1 MRWAFSEKT
10 DQRKSKPNRM
20 NNTFTENTANGVVY
34 MTAPVISAK
43 HAFTTRAGGVSSG
56 AFASLNFSYGRG
68 DPDENVTENY
78 RRLGEA
84 LGLDLFSA
92 AFTKQVHG
100 STVRLCT
107 DRERAKPTD
116 PANDEADGLV
126 TNVPGLPILA
136 FTADCVPV
144 LLHDPV
150 AKVVAAV
157 HCGWRSSVADIL
169 GVAVCKMASLGSLPS
184 DIRAAIG
191 PAIGRCCFETGPEV
205 PEAVGN
211 WLGEEARDF
220 YVPEAG
226 VPGKYMVDLRAANR
240 RRLLQLGVLPEN
252 IAVSDECTVCLPE
265 KYWSHR
271 GAKGGERGSQ
281 CAVICL

>member
-1 MRWAFSEKT
+1 
-10 DQRKSKPNRM
+10 M
-20 NNTFTENTANGVVY
+20 NNTFTENTAGGFIY
-34 MTAPVISAK
+34 MTAPVITAK

-56 AFASLNFSYGRG
+56 AFSSLNLSYGRG
-68 DPDENVTENY
+68 DKAENVTENY

-84 LGLDLFSA
+84 LGIDTFSA

-107 DRERAKPTD
+107 DKERAKPTD
-116 PANDEADGLV
+116 PTPYQADGLV
-126 TNVPGLPILA
+126 TNVPGLPLLA

-144 LLHDPV
+144 LLHDPA
-150 AKVVAAV
+150 AKVAAAV

-169 GVAVCKMASLGSLPS
+169 GVAIGKMAELGSRPS

-205 PEAVGN
+205 PEAIRS
-211 WLGEEARDF
+211 WLGEEAGNF
-220 YVPEAG
+220 CEPEAG

-240 RRLLQLGVLPEN
+240 KRLLQLGVLPEN
-252 IAVSDECTVCLPE
+252 IAVSDECTMCMPG

-271 GAKGGERGSQ
+271 AAKGGGRGSQ